1 MSKLSLNDWLILNRK
16 PISIKKTLATLNFD
30 YSQLTLEEID
40 TYKYSMF
47 ECDGDSKTIKVTIGD
62 VKR

>member
-16 PISIKKTLATLNFD
+16 PISVKKPLATLNFG
-30 YSQLTLEEID
+30 YYQLTLEEID
-40 TYKYSMF
+40 KYRYSTF